1 MTSTL
6 SGLRPAIGPI
16 RHASTPPPPPPQPHP
31 FPSAPAAAPTWE
43 DLLGRR

>member
-6 SGLRPAIGPI
+6 SALQPAIGPI
-16 RHASTPPPPPPQPHP
+16 RHAPIPAQPRP
-31 FPSAPAAAPTWE
+31 FPSAPASAPTWE

>member
-16 RHASTPPPPPPQPHP
+16 RHASTPPQPHP

>member
-16 RHASTPPPPPPQPHP
+16 RHASTPPQLRP

>member
-6 SGLRPAIGPI
+6 SALRPAIGPI
-16 RHASTPPPPPPQPHP
+16 RHATIPPQPRP
-31 FPSAPAAAPTWE
+31 LPSAPASAPSWE